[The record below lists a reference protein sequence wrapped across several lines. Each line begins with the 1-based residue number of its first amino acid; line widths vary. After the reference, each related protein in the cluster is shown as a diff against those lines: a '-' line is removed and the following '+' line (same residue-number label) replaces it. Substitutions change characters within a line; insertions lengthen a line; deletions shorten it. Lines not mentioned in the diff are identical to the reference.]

1 MESDIDTVLVA
12 VYTEIDTLL
21 STTLA
26 PVHPVRPGP
35 HPRMDD
41 SEVLTLAIVGQWR
54 GSSER
59 ALVRWAAANLRAY
72 FPVILSQSAFN
83 RRVRALGPLCVK
95 LMLALADL
103 LDANQSPYQ
112 VVDTTPLPLLRQC
125 RGVRHRLFADEAAV
139 GYGGSDRQYFYGCSL
154 LLAVAADG
162 PITGFV
168 IGPADT
174 QERWL
179 LDVLVVWRR
188 TPTGVPWT
196 VADIPRR
203 YRRGQGRRGPTGPRW
218 WPDSVGTPGM
228 GLYLADQGF
237 RGDAWTEHWRADAG
251 ASVGIATQDDPQVV
265 RQGHHHCR
273 QVIETINGALDEVFH
288 LAYPKAKTMWGVV
301 CRVAAKCA
309 ACNLGIWLNRVFGRP
324 DLALATLFPG

>member
-1 MESDIDTVLVA
+1 MEPDIDTFLVA
-12 VYTEIDTLL
+12 VYTEVDTLL
-21 STTLA
+21 ATTLA
-26 PVHPVRPGP
+26 PLHPVRPGP
-35 HPRMDD
+35 RPRMDD
-41 SEVLTLAIVGQWR
+41 SEVLTLVLVGQWR

-59 ALVRWAAANLRAY
+59 SLLRWATTDLRAY

-83 RRVRALGPLCVK
+83 RRVRTLGPLCVK

-103 LDANQSPYQ
+103 LEGATSPYQ
-112 VVDTTPLPLLRQC
+112 VVDATPLPLLRGC

-139 GYGGSDRQYFYGCSL
+139 GHGGSDRQYYYGCAL

-179 LDVLVVWRR
+179 LDALLIWRV
-188 TPTGVPWT
+188 TPEGIPWT
-196 VADIPRR
+196 VDDIPRQ
-203 YRRGQGRRGPTGPRW
+203 YRSSQGRRGPTGPRW
-218 WPDSVGTPGM
+218 YPDSVGAPGM
-228 GLYLADQGF
+228 GVYLADGGF
-237 RGDAWTEHWRADAG
+237 RGQAWHEHWRADTA
-251 ASVGIATQDDPQVV
+251 AFVGLVSTADPQPV
-265 RQGHHHCR
+265 RRGHHHCR
-273 QVIETINGALDEVFH
+273 QVIETINGVLAEVFH

-309 ACNLGIWLNRVFGRP
+309 ACNLGIRLNRVFGRP
-324 DLALATLFPG
+324 DLALATLFNG